1 MKGLIEEIFQAILMM
16 LEDQFIVGY
25 SVHQDRTDTWCMIEH
40 LEKTKQRLDTL
51 PANIIVDSGYG
62 SAD

>member
-1 MKGLIEEIFQAILMM
+1 MMM

-40 LEKTKQRLDTL
+40 LEKTKQRFDTL

>member
-1 MKGLIEEIFQAILMM
+1 M